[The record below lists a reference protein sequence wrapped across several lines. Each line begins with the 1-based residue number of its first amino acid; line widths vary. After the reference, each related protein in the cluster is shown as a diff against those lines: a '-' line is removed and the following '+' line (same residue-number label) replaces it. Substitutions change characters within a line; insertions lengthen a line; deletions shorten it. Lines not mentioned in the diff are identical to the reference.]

1 MRAREFAL
9 DENISRR
16 GFLGGLAGLGASALV
31 KKSSETTPAAPEQ
44 PKPKIAPVFQP
55 MGKNPEIEVFL
66 KKAAMSAG
74 IVGEELAQ
82 FLAQMKHE
90 SWDFTRLKEV
100 PKNKSYFKRMY
111 DPKYSPRMAKMLG
124 NIKIGDGERFHGRG
138 FVQLTGRENYTRAE
152 KALGIPRLKNPEVA
166 ADPEVAAKI
175 AIWFWNT
182 RVKPFVTDFTDTRAV
197 TRKINP
203 GLKGLENRH
212 DNFIKYQSMF

>member
-1 MRAREFAL
+1 
-9 DENISRR
+9 
-16 GFLGGLAGLGASALV
+16 
-31 KKSSETTPAAPEQ
+31 
-44 PKPKIAPVFQP
+44 

-152 KALGIPRLKNPEVA
+152 KALGIPLLKNPEVA